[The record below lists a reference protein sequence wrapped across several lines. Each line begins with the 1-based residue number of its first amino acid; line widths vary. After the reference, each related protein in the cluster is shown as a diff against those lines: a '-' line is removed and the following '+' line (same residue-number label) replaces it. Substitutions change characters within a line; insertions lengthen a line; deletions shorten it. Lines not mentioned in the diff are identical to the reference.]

1 MIRFLKQRPVLIAA
15 VLLSGQGLVYYGWAR
30 TEVIPETLR
39 WKEFPQKIGLWS
51 SSSDMPIEQR
61 FLDLLRPD
69 DYVNRVYE
77 QPGVSSQLGLFV
89 AYFKTQRTGFNPHS
103 PQNCLPGA
111 GWKSIS
117 LALAPLITGA
127 GDQRVDV
134 NQYVVQKDNAQ
145 LAVIYWFQQ
154 GRHSFTNEIV
164 AQFYAIPE
172 LMLHGR
178 TDNSLIRV
186 IVPVTN
192 GTVEQSTKTAMSFSR
207 ELYPEVRAF
216 IK

>member
-1 MIRFLKQRPVLIAA
+1 MMGFLRQRPVLIASL
-15 VLLSGQGLVYYGWAR
+15 LLSSQGLVYYSWAR
-30 TEVIPETLR
+30 TEVIPETLP
-39 WKEFPQKIGLWS
+39 WKEFPQKVGQWS
-51 SSSDMPIEQR
+51 SNSDMPIEQR

-77 QPGVSSQLGLFV
+77 QSGVSPQLGLFI

-111 GWKSIS
+111 GWKPVS
-117 LALAPLITGA
+117 LAIAPLITGE
-127 GDQRVDV
+127 GDRRVDV
-134 NQYVVQKDNAQ
+134 NQYIVQKDNAQ

-154 GRHSFTNEIV
+154 GRRSFTNEIV

-192 GTVEQSTKTAMSFSR
+192 GAVDRSTKMAMSFSR
-207 ELYPEVRAF
+207 DLYPQVRAF
-216 IK
+216 IQ

>member
-1 MIRFLKQRPVLIAA
+1 MIRFLRQRPVLIAA
-15 VLLSGQGLVYYGWAR
+15 LLLSGQGLVYYTWAR
-30 TEVIPETLR
+30 TEVIPETLP
-39 WKEFPQKIGLWS
+39 WKDFPQKIGQWS
-51 SSSDMPIEQR
+51 SSSDIPIEQI
-61 FLDLLRPD
+61 FLDLLKPN

-77 QPGVSSQLGLFV
+77 RPGASPQLGLFI
-89 AYFKTQRTGFNPHS
+89 AYFKTQRTGLNPHS

-111 GWKSIS
+111 GWKPIS
-117 LALAPLITGA
+117 LAIAPLIAGV

-134 NQYVVQKDNAQ
+134 NQYIVQKDDAQ

-154 GRHSFTNEIV
+154 GRRSFTNEII

-186 IVPVTN
+186 IVPVTK
-192 GTVEQSTKTAMSFSR
+192 GAVDESTKIAMTFSR
-207 ELYPEVRAF
+207 ELYPEVRGF
-216 IK
+216 IQ